1 MATRSDFI
9 KTSLSSGKF
18 FTCDEYRYPFMLT
31 HIKISQFAIVDE
43 LELDVPGK
51 LTVITGETGAGK
63 SIMLDALGLALGNRA
78 DSGMV
83 RHGADKADIHACFDI
98 RANNAAKAWLEER
111 DLDAQDECIL
121 RRVINADGRSKA
133 YVNGN
138 PMPIGAVRE
147 LGDLLVNIHGQHEH
161 QALLKKDTHREL
173 LDSFGGLTTLAQE
186 TTREFRV
193 WQAAQKQ
200 FESYRDNARE
210 LSDRANLLK
219 FQLQEFSELKLQDGE
234 YQQLEKDHKRLANV
248 ESLMSMG
255 QQACNGLNEDEQSAS
270 QQTHRAL
277 GLLRDMLKED
287 EQLQEVV
294 DMVESAAIQLE
305 EANDSLEHYLNSLD
319 IDPEQYQAIDQ
330 RLSAAYQLARKH
342 RVDPYELMNFQQEM
356 ERELEQIDGGE
367 ERLDELQA
375 TADKQKARFLAVA
388 AKLSEGRAKQAKKL
402 SKAISEQIKTLGMPG
417 AEFSVALEPLAEN
430 QASAKGLELVEF
442 VIKTNPGQPA
452 KPLAKVASGGELSR
466 VSLSIQVACA
476 AKTNVATLMFDEVD
490 VGIGGG
496 TAQVVGKLLRE
507 LGENNQVIVVTHQP
521 QVAAQGHHHL
531 HVNKQTSKNSTH
543 TDIIPLTSDEKVLE
557 IARMLGGLTITE
569 QTMAHAREL
578 MAEC

>member
-1 MATRSDFI
+1 
-9 KTSLSSGKF
+9 
-18 FTCDEYRYPFMLT
+18 MLT

-78 DSGMV
+78 ESGMV

-98 RANNAAKAWLEER
+98 SANEAAKTWLEER
-111 DLDAQDECIL
+111 DLDAQHECIL

-133 YVNGN
+133 YVNGS
-138 PMPIGAVRE
+138 PMPIGTVRE
-147 LGDLLVNIHGQHEH
+147 LGDLLVSIHGQHEH

-173 LDSFGGLTTLAQE
+173 LDSFGGLTSLTQE
-186 TTREFRV
+186 TIREFRA

-200 FESYRDNARE
+200 FETYRDNARE

-219 FQLQEFSELKLQDGE
+219 FQLQEFAELNLKDGE

-248 ESLMSMG
+248 ESLLSMG
-255 QQACNGLNEDEQSAS
+255 QQACTGLTEDEQSAS
-270 QQTHRAL
+270 QQTHRVL

-287 EQLQEVV
+287 EQLKDIV

-342 RVDPYELMNFQQEM
+342 RVDPYELASFQQEM
-356 ERELEQIDGGE
+356 ASELEQIDGGE

-375 TADKQKARFLAVA
+375 AAEKQKARYLAVA

-402 SKAISEQIKTLGMPG
+402 AKTITEQIKTLGMPG
-417 AEFSVALEPLAEN
+417 AELSVDLDPLSEE

-496 TAQVVGKLLRE
+496 TAQIVGKLLRE

-531 HVNKQTSKNSTH
+531 HVNKQTSKNSTN
-543 TDIIPLTSDEKVLE
+543 TKINPLDSDEKVLE

-578 MAEC
+578 MAEG

>member
-1 MATRSDFI
+1 
-9 KTSLSSGKF
+9 
-18 FTCDEYRYPFMLT
+18 MLT

-78 DSGMV
+78 ESGMV
-83 RHGADKADIHACFDI
+83 RHGADKADIHASFDI
-98 RANNAAKAWLEER
+98 SQNEAAKSWLVER
-111 DLDAQDECIL
+111 DLDAHHECIL

-133 YVNGN
+133 YVNGS
-138 PMPIGAVRE
+138 PMPISAVRE

-173 LDSFGGLTTLAQE
+173 LDSFGGLTGLAE
-186 TTREFRV
+186 DTAREFRA
-193 WQAAQKQ
+193 WQKARKQ

-210 LSDRANLLK
+210 LSDRADLLK
-219 FQLQEFSELKLQDGE
+219 FQLQEFSELNLKDGE

-248 ESLMSMG
+248 ESLLSLG
-255 QQACNGLNEDEQSAS
+255 QQACTGLVEDDQSAS
-270 QQTHRAL
+270 QQTHRVL
-277 GLLRDMLKED
+277 GLLKDMLKED
-287 EQLQEVV
+287 EQLKEIT

-305 EANDSLEHYLNSLD
+305 EANDSLQHYLNSLD
-319 IDPEQYQAIDQ
+319 IDPEQYQEIDQ

-342 RVDPYELMNFQQEM
+342 RVDPYELTRFQQEM
-356 ERELEQIDGGE
+356 EQELEQIDGGE
-367 ERLDELQA
+367 EKLDELEQA
-375 TADKQKARFLAVA
+375 ANQQKERYLAVA
-388 AKLSEGRAKQAKKL
+388 GKLSEGRNKQAKKL
-402 SKAISEQIKTLGMPG
+402 SKTITEQIKTLGMPG
-417 AEFSVALEPLAEN
+417 AEFSVTLESLNEE
-430 QASAKGLELVEF
+430 QASAKGLEQVEF

-476 AKTNVATLMFDEVD
+476 ARTNVATLMFDEVD

-496 TAQVVGKLLRE
+496 TAQIVGKLLRA
-507 LGENNQVIVVTHQP
+507 LGDHNQVIVVTHQP

-543 TDIIPLTSDEKVLE
+543 TDISSLDQDEKVLE
-557 IARMLGGLTITE
+557 IARMLGGLSITE

-578 MAEC
+578 MAEG